1 MLEKLMAKLGYIP
14 KEKVATE
21 IARIY
26 NRDKGEPCTKEQFN
40 RICMVQSALN
50 LLCRRL
56 DIKPKHRNKL
66 GGGTGEMLGKEKGE

>member
-1 MLEKLMAKLGYIP
+1 MLEKLMEKMGYIP

-26 NRDKGEPCTKEQFN
+26 NRDKGEPCTKEQFY
-40 RICMVQSALN
+40 RICAVQSVLN

-56 DIKPKHRNKL
+56 DIKPKHLNKL